1 MAEKA
6 KKTTKSKKTA
16 TKTTTRTVAKKPEI
30 KSSVTGKK
38 NTWEKPAVG
47 KIVCLCVGV
56 IAIIVV
62 MVAIMFCGQ
71 GTGIESFESD
81 STKYVLN
88 IPAEENEDGGVAT
101 HAIYYYKDDA
111 ITGMKMYYEFTDA
124 ETAKKFYDTLM
135 ESLKSDEEN
144 EDKATYKLNGKYVI
158 AIADESAY
166 KDLSASDIKAY
177 IEMFEKFSNEEV
189 EEDESEESVEEVEE

>member
-16 TKTTTRTVAKKPEI
+16 TKTTTRTVTRKPEI

-38 NTWEKPAVG
+38 DTWDKPAIG
-47 KIVCLCVGV
+47 KVVCLCVGV

-62 MVAIMFCGQ
+62 MVAIMFGGQ
-71 GTGIESFESD
+71 GVGIESFVSD

-124 ETAKKFYDTLM
+124 DTAKKFYDTLM

-144 EDKATYKLNGKYVI
+144 EEKATYKLNGKYVI
-158 AIADESAY
+158 AIADKSAY
-166 KDLSASDIKAY
+166 EELKASDIKAY
-177 IEMFEKFSNEEV
+177 IDLYEKYSNEEV
-189 EEDESEESVEEVEE
+189 DESESEEDEEAEE